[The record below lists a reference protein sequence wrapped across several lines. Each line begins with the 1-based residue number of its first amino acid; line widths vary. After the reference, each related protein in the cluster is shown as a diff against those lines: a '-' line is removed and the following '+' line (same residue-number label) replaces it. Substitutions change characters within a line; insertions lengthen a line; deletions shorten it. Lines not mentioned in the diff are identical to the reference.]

1 MTTNKYATLRGT
13 IARAKRNDCQ
23 KVVMRVTLV
32 EELLLQLS
40 NAEKQ
45 VAALAAEVQA
55 VRWAAGQVY
64 SAGYN
69 HGHLN
74 TADELPYASDEELLQ
89 RGNEVLIEFT
99 DPDHSGNVTDAVLD
113 EVRAHAIKSA
123 LNDCSS
129 ASIGTAS
136 WIRTA
141 SVMKMLH
148 SVKRVLWHC
157 MMRYFARSVPY
168 EFRHHRSGK
177 RAGRAPPAAGHT
189 KTPY

>member
-1 MTTNKYATLRGT
+1 MTPNKYATLRGT

-32 EELLLQLS
+32 EELLLELS

-45 VAALAAEVQA
+45 IAELATENAWLKQFPDQIVGFIGKLGSSEIGSETKEKLRPQRRKSKPQPPTLSRLKLLPTLSNPRLTI
-55 VRWAAGQVY
+55 VR
-64 SAGYN
+64 
-69 HGHLN
+69 
-74 TADELPYASDEELLQ
+74 
-89 RGNEVLIEFT
+89 
-99 DPDHSGNVTDAVLD
+99 
-113 EVRAHAIKSA
+113 
-123 LNDCSS
+123 S

-148 SVKRVLWHC
+148 SVKRVQWRC
-157 MMRYFARSVPY
+157 TMRYFARSAPY

-189 KTPY
+189 KTPYRSECSLCRSLF